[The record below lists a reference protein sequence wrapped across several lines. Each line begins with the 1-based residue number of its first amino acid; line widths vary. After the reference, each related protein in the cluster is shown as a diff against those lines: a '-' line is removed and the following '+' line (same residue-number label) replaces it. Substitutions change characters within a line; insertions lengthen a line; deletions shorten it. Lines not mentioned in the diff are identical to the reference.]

1 MLNDKEYGLRLL
13 PKYKLEEPLALDT
26 SKAVERLR
34 SYIVRSDES
43 DIYILVPSSLNTI
56 PEESPEKP
64 TILYES
70 PVLNEAVVT
79 VVALSLFETVKVALS
94 LMVPVS
100 SRAVRSWLGII
111 YIVNVFVLFPLPVS
125 SVKVNTSV
133 TFEPPASTPD
143 ISEFATY

>member
-1 MLNDKEYGLRLL
+1 M
-13 PKYKLEEPLALDT
+13 
-26 SKAVERLR
+26 
-34 SYIVRSDES
+34 
-43 DIYILVPSSLNTI
+43 VPSSLNTI
-56 PEESPEKP
+56 PEESPEK
-64 TILYES
+64 LEVLNES
-70 PVLNEAVVT
+70 PELNEAVVT
-79 VVALSLFETVKVALS
+79 VVALSSFETVKVALS

-133 TFEPPASTPD
+133 TFAPPASTPD